1 MSTSILAIGTTAA
14 TSSSVTVAVGAPVT
28 VGLFVT
34 GGGTIPYIED
44 PVLCDIEDPG
54 ATFTQTSIILD
65 SRDPVV
71 LLIAPGVYRF
81 RRPVI
86 TGGSVGIFRS

>member
-1 MSTSILAIGTTAA
+1 MSTSILAVGATAA
-14 TSSSVTVAVGAPVT
+14 TSTSVTVTVGAPVA

-44 PVLCDIEDPG
+44 PVLCDIEDPNL
-54 ATFTQTSIILD
+54 AFTQTSVILD

>member
-1 MSTSILAIGTTAA
+1 MSTSILAVGTAAA

-44 PVLCDIEDPG
+44 PVLCDIEDPNL
-54 ATFTQTSIILD
+54 AFTQTSIILD
-65 SRDPVV
+65 SRDPVA

-81 RRPVI
+81 RRPV
-86 TGGSVGIFRS
+86 TGNVSVGVFRS